1 MSTPTEASPTETSP
15 TEATI
20 DALKARIDE
29 ATTKAKHQG
38 FVQMFRAKTFVEN
51 NPFQSIAIAV
61 GVGYA
66 VKLIKPGPIF
76 TLGLFGGLTYLATR
90 FEMH

>member
-1 MSTPTEASPTETSP
+1 MSTTITETLTDGV
-15 TEATI
+15 TEV
-20 DALKARIDE
+20 LKSRLDE
-29 ATTKAKHQG
+29 ATTKAKQQG
-38 FVQMFRAKTFVEN
+38 FVQMFRAKTFIEK
-51 NPFQSIAIAV
+51 NPFQSVAIAV

-76 TLGLFGGLTYLATR
+76 TLGLFGGLAYLATR

>member
-1 MSTPTEASPTETSP
+1 MSTTITETL
-15 TEATI
+15 TDNVAE
-20 DALKARIDE
+20 ALKSRLDE
-29 ATTKAKHQG
+29 ATTKAKQQG
-38 FVQMFRAKTFVEN
+38 FVQMFRAKTFIEK
-51 NPFQSIAIAV
+51 NPFQSVAIAV

-76 TLGLFGGLTYLATR
+76 TLGLFGGLAYLATR